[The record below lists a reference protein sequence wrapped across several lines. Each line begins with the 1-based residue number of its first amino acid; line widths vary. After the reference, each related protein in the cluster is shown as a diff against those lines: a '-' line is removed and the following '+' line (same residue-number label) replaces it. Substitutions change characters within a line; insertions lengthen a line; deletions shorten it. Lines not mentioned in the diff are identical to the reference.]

1 MLPEVRM
8 ARIIDAIGLH
18 QARKLSCVEAGALL
32 GMSERHFRRLRDA
45 YEAHGAEGIVD
56 RRRGRMS
63 GRRAGVHEIEW
74 VIEAFRTRYFDFTAK
89 HFHEAIDGRPMAD
102 GTPFS
107 RSYTWTKSVLQ
118 LRGLVSKAPKRSA
131 HRKKRARRPL
141 PGMLL
146 FQDGSKHAWLPQGP
160 ELDLVVTL
168 DDATSA
174 MLSAVL
180 VEEEGT
186 ASSFIGLKQTIAAH
200 GLFSAL
206 YTDRGSH
213 YFYTPKAG
221 EPVDKTRLT
230 QVGRALKQLGIEHIP
245 SYCPE
250 GRGRMERLFGT
261 LQSRLPPLLRQEG
274 LASIEA
280 VNHWLATVYI
290 PQHNARFA
298 VAAAEEGAAFV
309 PFVGVLDDILCVQ
322 AERVVGNDNTVRYE
336 GRGLQI
342 PEQRYR
348 RHFVKAN
355 VRVHEYPDGRLAIFH
370 GPPRRPDYEPDRPLI
385 DQISPPRTAAYLRSA
400 AKPMD
405 GVDEPCSPPPP
416 TGQHQHQ
423 KRTCDVLQMPDIF
436 TRSRQ
441 CRVT

>member
-18 QARKLSCVEAGALL
+18 QAKKLSCVEAAELL

-45 YEAHGAEGIVD
+45 YEERGAEGIID
-56 RRRGRMS
+56 RRRGRAS
-63 GRRAGVHEIEW
+63 GRRAGVDEIAW
-74 VIEAFRTRYFDFTAK
+74 VMEEFRTRYFDFTTK
-89 HFHEAIDGRPMAD
+89 HFHEAVHGRAMAD

-107 RSYTWTKSVLQ
+107 RGYTWTKSVLQ
-118 LRGLVSKAPKRSA
+118 SRGLVSKAAKRAA

-160 ELDLVVTL
+160 ELDLIVTM

-174 MLSAVL
+174 ILSAVL

-186 ASSFIGLKQTIAAH
+186 ASSFVGLKEVIAAH

-221 EPVDKTRLT
+221 EPVDKSRLT
-230 QVGRALKQLGIEHIP
+230 QVGRALQQLGIEHIP

-280 VNHWLATVYI
+280 ANQWLATAYI
-290 PQHNARFA
+290 PRHNARFA
-298 VAAAEEGAAFV
+298 VAAAEEGTAFV
-309 PFVGVLDDILCVQ
+309 PFVGALDDILCVQ
-322 AERVVGNDNTVRYE
+322 EARVVGKDNTVRYA
-336 GRGLQI
+336 GRVLQI
-342 PEQRYR
+342 PEQRHR

-355 VRVHEYPDGRLAIFH
+355 VRVHEYPDGRLAVFH
-370 GPPRRPDYEPDRPLI
+370 GPRRLADYDPDGALI
-385 DQISPPRTAAYLRSA
+385 DQISPARTAA
-400 AKPMD
+400 
-405 GVDEPCSPPPP
+405 
-416 TGQHQHQ
+416 
-423 KRTCDVLQMPDIF
+423 
-436 TRSRQ
+436 
-441 CRVT
+441 

>member
-18 QARKLSCVEAGALL
+18 QARKLSCVEAAELL

-56 RRRGRMS
+56 RRRGRAS
-63 GRRAGVHEIEW
+63 GRRAPVDEVAW
-74 VIEAFRTRYFDFTAK
+74 VVEEFRTRYFDFTAK
-89 HFHEAIDGRPMAD
+89 HFHEAIQGRPMAD
-102 GTPFS
+102 GKLFG

-118 LRGLVSKAPKRSA
+118 QRGLVTKAAKRSA

-141 PGMLL
+141 PGMLV

-160 ELDLVVTL
+160 ALDLIVTM

-174 MLSAVL
+174 ILSAVL

-186 ASSFIGLKQTIAAH
+186 ASSFIGLKETIAGQ
-200 GLFSAL
+200 GLFCAL

-261 LQSRLPPLLRQEG
+261 LQSRLPPLMRQEE
-274 LASIEA
+274 LASIA
-280 VNHWLATVYI
+280 AANHWLATVYI
-290 PQHNARFA
+290 PHHNARFA
-298 VAAAEEGAAFV
+298 LAAAEAGTAFV
-309 PFVGVLDDILCVQ
+309 PFVGALDDILCVQ
-322 AERVVGNDNTVRYE
+322 DERVVGHDNTVRYA
-336 GRGLQI
+336 GCVLQI
-342 PEQRYR
+342 PEQRHR
-348 RHFVKAN
+348 RHFVKVT
-355 VRVHEYPDGRLAIFH
+355 VRVHAYPDGRLAVFH
-370 GPPRRPDYEPDRPLI
+370 GPRRLADYEPEGALI
-385 DQISPPRTAAYLRSA
+385 DQISPARTAA
-400 AKPMD
+400 
-405 GVDEPCSPPPP
+405 
-416 TGQHQHQ
+416 
-423 KRTCDVLQMPDIF
+423 
-436 TRSRQ
+436 
-441 CRVT
+441 